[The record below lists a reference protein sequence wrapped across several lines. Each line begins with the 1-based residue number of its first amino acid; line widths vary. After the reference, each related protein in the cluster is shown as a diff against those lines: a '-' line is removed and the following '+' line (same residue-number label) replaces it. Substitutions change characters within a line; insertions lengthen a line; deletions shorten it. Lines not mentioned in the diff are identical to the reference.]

1 MATLRTRELANGTV
15 SYTVSFRCDGKQTS
29 ETFRGDPLGAAEFMR
44 NIDRFGPETARSVLR
59 TQEGSSGST
68 MTVGQLLTHHIDS
81 LSGVT
86 DGTRR
91 RYEDIAR
98 ETDRF
103 PISKLPIDGVSKSD
117 VAAWI
122 RSLERE
128 GKAGKTIQMRQQ
140 LLSAAYIRA
149 IDDELVIRNPAR
161 GARIPRTEQRERTFL
176 TPEEFMQLYA
186 AIPDEW
192 RPLIHTLAGTGLR
205 FGEATAL
212 RVSDLSLNDRV
223 PSLRVSRGWQFVD
236 GSGATRKLGAPK
248 TAAGRRTVT
257 LGDGLAR
264 HLREHTAG
272 KPPGAWVFTTTDG
285 KSPVPQPTLYYK
297 WKKWIAAAG
306 LTKTPRVH
314 DLRHSHVAWML
325 AAGRPL
331 DQIKNRLGH
340 SSIKIT
346 VDVYGHLMPDAQEDM
361 AAAAGRAIPE
371 AYGLIE
377 P

>member
-1 MATLRTRELANGTV
+1 MATLRTRELRDGTV
-15 SYTVSFRCDGKQTS
+15 SYTVSFRAGDKQTS
-29 ETFRGDPLGAAEFMR
+29 ETFRGDPKAAAEFMR
-44 NIDRFGPETARSVLR
+44 NIDRFGPETARTVLQ
-59 TQEGSSGST
+59 TQKGSHGST
-68 MTVGQLLTHHIDS
+68 MTVAQMLTHHIDA

-91 RYEDIAR
+91 RYEAIAR
-98 ETDRF
+98 ETGRF

-122 RSLERE
+122 RALERD

-140 LLSAAYIRA
+140 LLSAAFIRA
-149 IDDELVIRNPAR
+149 IDDELVSRNPAR

-186 AIPDEW
+186 VIPDEW

-212 RVSDLSLNDRV
+212 KVSDLSLDDRV
-223 PSLRVSRGWQFVD
+223 PSLRVARGWQFID
-236 GSGATRKLGAPK
+236 GTIRKLGAPK

-257 LGDGLAR
+257 LGDPLTA
-264 HLREHTAG
+264 HLRAHVQG
-272 KPPGAWVFTTTDG
+272 KPQGAWLFTKKDG
-285 KSPVPQPTLYYK
+285 KSPVPQSTLYSL
-297 WKKWIAAAG
+297 WSKWITESG
-306 LTKTPRVH
+306 INKRPRVH

-325 AAGRPL
+325 ASGRPL
-331 DQIKNRLGH
+331 DQIKARLGH

-361 AAAAGRAIPE
+361 AAAAGRALPG